1 MINVFKKLIDS
12 PTILSWS
19 SVFVRFGSA
28 LFVLPLTLK
37 VFTPLEQSFWFLLTT
52 VTGFAMLADSGFG
65 STLVRAVSYFKA
77 GAKELPQSREDYEEK
92 LEVTEEGPNLEKLQR
107 LLSTSFRIYL
117 FINLF
122 MIFILLT
129 AGILM
134 VWNIM
139 EMGHHRID
147 FWIAYALIIL
157 NSTMS
162 IMGVKWSSFVRGL
175 GYIKLESRYGLV
187 QGLFQIL
194 VFIILLSFG
203 LKPVYLIAYM
213 TFQVIARYFYLK
225 KLVVKWF
232 SEQGIKVGHPD
243 FDKGL
248 FKSLWSSTWRF
259 GGLSWGVFAVNSG
272 TSVVISQLKD
282 PVMMASF
289 LLTQRIVV
297 FISNMA
303 KAPFYTNIP
312 IIYELTAKKDM
323 EGLKKK
329 SSEYIFVGLS
339 LLVGALGVILLFG
352 NMGLELLGVET
363 RFVPFWILL
372 VIIISEILEIHSS
385 YHAGLYIS
393 TNHIPFLW
401 PATISGVLIIAAGF
415 YVMPIYGVLGVVL
428 AKLVIQLVYNYWYSV
443 KLSLQ
448 LLNWNFFEYLAMLP
462 VYGIK
467 GITNKIKF
475 LKGK

>member
-1 MINVFKKLIDS
+1 MVNVFRKLIDS

-77 GAKELPQSREDYEEK
+77 GAKDLPQTREEYDQK
-92 LEVTEEGPNLEKLQR
+92 LEVSEEGPNLEKLQR

-117 FINLF
+117 FLNLF
-122 MIFILLT
+122 MVLILLT
-129 AGILM
+129 GGILM

-139 EMGHHRID
+139 ELGHHRLD
-147 FWIAYALIIL
+147 FWIAYGIIII

-162 IMGVKWSSFVRGL
+162 IMAVKWSSFARGL

-187 QGLFQIL
+187 QGVFQII

-213 TFQVIARYFYLK
+213 TFQVIARFFYLRK
-225 KLVVKWF
+225 VVIKWF
-232 SEQGIKVGHPD
+232 AEQGVQVGHPD

-289 LLTQRIVV
+289 LLTMRIVT

-312 IIYELTAKKDM
+312 IIYELTAKKDT
-323 EGLKKK
+323 EGLKIK
-329 SSEYIFVGLS
+329 SSEYIFTGLL
-339 LLVGALGVILLFG
+339 LLVGSLTAILLFG
-352 NMGLELLGVET
+352 NWGLELLGIET

-401 PATISGVLIIAAGF
+401 PATISGALIIAAGF
-415 YVMPIYGVLGVVL
+415 YVMPLYGVLGVVL
-428 AKLVIQLVYNYWYSV
+428 AKLFIQLLYNYWYSV
-443 KLSLQ
+443 KLSLG
-448 LLNWNFFEYLAMLP
+448 LLNWNFFEYIAFLP
-462 VYGIK
+462 VYGLR
-467 GITNKIKF
+467 GIINKIKF
-475 LKGK
+475 LRSK

>member
-1 MINVFKKLIDS
+1 MVNVFKKLLDS

-37 VFTPLEQSFWFLLTT
+37 VFSPLEQSFWFLLTT

-77 GAKELPQSREDYEEK
+77 GAKELPQNREEYEEK
-92 LEVTEEGPNLEKLQR
+92 LEMTDEGPNLEKLER
-107 LLSTSFRIYL
+107 LLSTSYRIYF
-117 FINLF
+117 FINIF
-122 MIFILLT
+122 MVVILLT
-129 AGILM
+129 AGVGM

-139 EMGHHRID
+139 QLGSNRLD
-147 FWIAYALIIL
+147 FWIAYAMVIL
-157 NSTMS
+157 NSSMS

-175 GYIKLESRYGLV
+175 GYIKLESRYGLI
-187 QGLFQIL
+187 QGLFQII

-203 LKPVYLIAYM
+203 LKPVYLIGYM
-213 TFQVIARYFYLK
+213 TFQVIARFFYLRR
-225 KLVVKWF
+225 LVIKWF
-232 SEQGIKVGHPD
+232 KDQGIELGAPQ

-289 LLTQRIVV
+289 LLTQRIVT

-312 IIYELTAKKDM
+312 IIYELTAKKDI

-339 LLVGALGVILLFG
+339 LLVGALGAILLFG
-352 NMGLELLGVET
+352 NWGLELLGVET

-372 VIIISEILEIHSS
+372 IIIVSEVLEIHSS

-428 AKLVIQLVYNYWYSV
+428 VKLIIQLFYNYWYSV

-462 VYGIK
+462 VYGFK